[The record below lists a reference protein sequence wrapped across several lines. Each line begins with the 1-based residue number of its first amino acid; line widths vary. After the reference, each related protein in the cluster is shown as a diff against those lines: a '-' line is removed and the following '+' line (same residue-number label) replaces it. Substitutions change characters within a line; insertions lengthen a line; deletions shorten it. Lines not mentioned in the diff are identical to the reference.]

1 MVKAVLARDSAYPHD
16 LVRRNL
22 VYILATA
29 SGCGDGH
36 RAGARTGWPARSPS
50 YFQNSV
56 SKFGPLNF
64 CPKIFYVRAK
74 YPRFSHYRGFRVGE
88 NYPVSPKFSAFSF
101 FAARNLSRLFAGT

>member
-1 MVKAVLARDSAYPHD
+1 MCTVPLVTLDRQPWHGTVEQEVCDWLDQGAGGTIDDVVKAVLARDSAYPHD

-29 SGCGDGH
+29 SGRGDGH

-56 SKFGPLNF
+56 SKFGPPYF
-64 CPKIFYVRAK
+64 CPKIFYVRA
-74 YPRFSHYRGFRVGE
+74 
-88 NYPVSPKFSAFSF
+88 
-101 FAARNLSRLFAGT
+101 